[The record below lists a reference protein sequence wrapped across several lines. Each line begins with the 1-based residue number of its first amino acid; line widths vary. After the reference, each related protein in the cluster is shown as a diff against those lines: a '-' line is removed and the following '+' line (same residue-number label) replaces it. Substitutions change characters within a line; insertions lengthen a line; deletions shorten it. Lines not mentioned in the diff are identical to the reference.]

1 MFRWIAVKA
10 IDKVLVYVDKKL
22 AQDPEDKFF
31 VAGRTKLLDVKAWLQ
46 QLKHEKR

>member
-22 AQDPEDKFF
+22 SQDPNDSLLVGVKEKL
-31 VAGRTKLLDVKAWLQ
+31 VAAKVALT
-46 QLKHEKR
+46 QLKNR

>member
-22 AQDPEDKFF
+22 AQDPSDSLLVSVKERL
-31 VAGRTKLLDVKAWLQ
+31 VAAREALT
-46 QLKHEKR
+46 QLKNR